1 MAEPPVPIAT
11 TTHERTP
18 AMPDVAPPPPVADQP
33 AEPAPAD
40 HWRSDRLD
48 LDAYLRRIRCS
59 GPLAPDGPTLAA
71 LHRAHLGAIP
81 FENLDVILGRGVDV
95 DLDPVQDK
103 LVARSRGGYCYEHA
117 TLLGAVLERVGFQ
130 VDRVLARTGDPL
142 EHPRPRSHL
151 VLLVSSGETGERW
164 LADVGFGS
172 GLLGPLALVADGPH
186 QQGAWSYELVRGE
199 SPRDTAWRLRE
210 HDGSAWTTVLTFT
223 EEPQY
228 PVDVEV
234 ANFTTAT
241 SPGSPFTQRPVV
253 VLKDEVRV
261 RRLLG
266 REHTIEAPGQPTET
280 STLTD
285 AEVAEVLGE
294 VFAGALSADEVA
306 AVIAT
311 LPPRA
316 TEPPPS
322 PGLPG
327 APNQAPAP
335 ADAEHR

>member
-1 MAEPPVPIAT
+1 
-11 TTHERTP
+11 
-18 AMPDVAPPPPVADQP
+18 MPNPAPPPTAAHHLV
-33 AEPAPAD
+33 EPAPAD

-48 LDAYLRRIRCS
+48 LDAYLRRIGCS

-81 FENLDVILGRGVDV
+81 FENIDVILGRGVDV

-117 TLLGAVLERVGFQ
+117 TLFGAVLERVGFQ

-151 VLLVSSGETGERW
+151 VLLVSSPTTSERW

-172 GLLGPLALVADGPH
+172 GLLGPLPLVADGPH
-186 QQGAWSYELVRGE
+186 QQGAWSYELVRGQ

-228 PVDVEV
+228 PVDVEL
-234 ANFTTAT
+234 ANDNTAT
-241 SPGSPFTQRPVV
+241 SARSPFTQRPIVV
-253 VLKDEVRV
+253 MKDEVRV

-266 REHTIEAPGQPTET
+266 REHTIEMPGRPTES

-285 AEVAEVLGE
+285 AEVADVLEE

-316 TEPPPS
+316 AEPPPE

-327 APNQAPAP
+327 ALHQAAAP
-335 ADAEHR
+335 ADEEDR